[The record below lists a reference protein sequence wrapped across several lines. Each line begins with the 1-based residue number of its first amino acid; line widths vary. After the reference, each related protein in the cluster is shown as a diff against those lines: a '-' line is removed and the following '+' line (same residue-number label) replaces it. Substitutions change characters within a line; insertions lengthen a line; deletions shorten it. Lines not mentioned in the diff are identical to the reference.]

1 MTDARCDLEAICRN
15 FYTWDNW
22 IAYDEVAETYHRY
35 LLTAPRTGAPE
46 GRHTRARIRLA
57 ISSCGTRWRDRG
69 EALIP
74 GPPGSPDDVA
84 VWTGTTVIRE
94 HRRDVLYTGVSQG
107 SRLWQSICL
116 ATATGGGPLD
126 KRPSPVLTARDEL
139 GYDTGDDDGVVMA
152 WRDPH
157 VAREPATGDW
167 HMVFACKRAS
177 KAPRGAVGHAVATGD
192 SLEHWELCG
201 PLELPERFSQVEVPS
216 LVFAGGAVYCFVSTK
231 DRDRDEAAASGSA
244 WRVYAA
250 PSVAGPWERAADGP
264 LAGPSDAVYG
274 ARPFHGPRELGAVAF
289 YAPEHPRAFT
299 PTPIAPLSLSP
310 RPALDLGAWL

>member
-94 HRRDVLYTGVSQG
+94 HRRDVLYTGVGALAG
-107 SRLWQSICL
+107 S
-116 ATATGGGPLD
+116 
-126 KRPSPVLTARDEL
+126 
-139 GYDTGDDDGVVMA
+139 
-152 WRDPH
+152 
-157 VAREPATGDW
+157 
-167 HMVFACKRAS
+167 VFVIA
-177 KAPRGAVGHAVATGD
+177 
-192 SLEHWELCG
+192 
-201 PLELPERFSQVEVPS
+201 
-216 LVFAGGAVYCFVSTK
+216 
-231 DRDRDEAAASGSA
+231 GSA
-244 WRVYAA
+244 
-250 PSVAGPWERAADGP
+250 
-264 LAGPSDAVYG
+264 L
-274 ARPFHGPRELGAVAF
+274 
-289 YAPEHPRAFT
+289 
-299 PTPIAPLSLSP
+299 
-310 RPALDLGAWL
+310 